1 MIQGTYYKEWSTV
14 LGREME
20 FKVYG
25 HAGVPVLALP
35 ARGGRFY
42 DWVRSM
48 PMHFL
53 PIGKMLFMASRC
65 SKGKVSA
72 RQVFFC
78 TVDMICLMRLSNSA
92 LVSALVCII
101 RQVLNSFWFRFISSS
116 NNSSAFLMF
125 SLNS

>member
-1 MIQGTYYKEWSTV
+1 MRRNISRDLLRAFNPKKKPPGSNSSWVVKGIKIAV
-14 LGREME
+14 CAVVR
-20 FKVYG
+20 
-25 HAGVPVLALP
+25 
-35 ARGGRFY
+35 
-42 DWVRSM
+42 VRSM

-101 RQVLNSFWFRFISSS
+101 RQILNSFWLRFISSS